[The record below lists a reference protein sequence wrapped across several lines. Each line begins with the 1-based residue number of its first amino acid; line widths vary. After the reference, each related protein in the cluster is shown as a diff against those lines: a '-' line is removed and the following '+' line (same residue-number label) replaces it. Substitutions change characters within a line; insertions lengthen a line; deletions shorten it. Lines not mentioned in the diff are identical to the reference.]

1 MLKYDNV
8 IISQESS
15 AYQAN
20 FVDSLPSL
28 SIGVKYGNIGCGDSS
43 SEVQN

>member
-1 MLKYDNV
+1 MLM
-8 IISQESS
+8 IISSSS

-43 SEVQN
+43 SEVHTKLG